1 MFQEIKTIILAG
13 GTVKCGY
20 KQKWEQWVSTIE
32 ISTATTADMRGIGG
46 WLNGEPFIPLRDDMV
61 NGKLDLDRAIREF
74 GRAAFGKEN
83 LAVAFVGIIKY
94 KLADDLD
101 TLPEKELKSLVKKYL
116 KEYYDQ
122 DYPFFAEFK

>member
-32 ISTATTADMRGIGG
+32 ISTDMRGIGG

-61 NGKLDLDRAIREF
+61 NGKLDL
-74 GRAAFGKEN
+74 AAFG
-83 LAVAFVGIIKY
+83 
-94 KLADDLD
+94 
-101 TLPEKELKSLVKKYL
+101 TP
-116 KEYYDQ
+116 
-122 DYPFFAEFK
+122 P